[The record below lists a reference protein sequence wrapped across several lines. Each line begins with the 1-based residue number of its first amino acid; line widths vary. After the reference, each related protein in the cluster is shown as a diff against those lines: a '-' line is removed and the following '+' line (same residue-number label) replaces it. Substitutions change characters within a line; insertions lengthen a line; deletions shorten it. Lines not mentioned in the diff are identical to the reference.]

1 MPTYLIIFWT
11 YTFALLLLWIYIV
24 SCFSKDVFFNLYV
37 NRARTLL
44 FKPVTWVQ
52 SIAPKCPEWA
62 AAGILMVFVLLLRC
76 ALAKTAG
83 KPLLHVIGNVVMMAD
98 LQSFPA
104 SALFSLLSF
113 VVILCQI
120 NLIRLALVLRFG
132 DKTNNAVVEC
142 LRTASSPFS
151 IPKIRTS
158 AILTAIGLLV
168 TTSLLVLT
176 TANCFPPS
184 QIGGIEFA
192 NPFRDSPLFAVKAT
206 LFAIIDILAL
216 VKSGL
221 ILLIILSLGGLAF
234 RNLTV
239 IGMANEWLGTFSRV
253 FFKNPIGIGMLDF
266 TPLLLYY
273 VFGFAHTLLINL
285 VDGLI

>member
-1 MPTYLIIFWT
+1 MPAYLVIFWT

-52 SIAPKCPEWA
+52 SITPKCPEWA
-62 AAGILMVFVLLLRC
+62 AASLLLVFILLLRC

-83 KPLLHVIGNVVMMAD
+83 KPLQHVIGNVVMMAN
-98 LQSFPA
+98 LKSFPA
-104 SALFSLLSF
+104 SALFSFLSF
-113 VVILCQI
+113 LIVIGQI

-142 LRTASSPFS
+142 LKTVSAPLS
-151 IPKIRTS
+151 IPKPRTS
-158 AILTAIGLLV
+158 AILTVIGLLI
-168 TTSLLVLT
+168 TTSLLMLT
-176 TANCFPPS
+176 TANNFPPT

-192 NPFRDSPLFAVKAT
+192 NPYRYTILFAVKAS
-206 LFAIIDILAL
+206 LFVILDILAL
-216 VKSGL
+216 VKYGL
-221 ILLIILSLGGLAF
+221 ILLIILSLAGLAF

-239 IGMANEWLGTFSRV
+239 IGMANEWLGTVSRV

-273 VFGFAHTLLINL
+273 VFGIAHTLLINF